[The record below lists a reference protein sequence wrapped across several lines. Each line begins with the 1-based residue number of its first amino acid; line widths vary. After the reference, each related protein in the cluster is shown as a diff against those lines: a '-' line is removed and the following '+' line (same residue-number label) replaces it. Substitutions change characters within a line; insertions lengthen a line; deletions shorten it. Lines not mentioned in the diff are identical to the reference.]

1 MSVLLAHNSTIVGS
15 LPFEGL
21 LDWLTLQDLVSYKA
35 YQKSNEKQRV
45 FIVVMSTLTYLFYQL
60 WLITGASNRTEN
72 IWPASVFMQELWNF
86 CGKNVLLKSALDIYK
101 QDFSTTFFD
110 SSVIAPV
117 RVFKR
122 LHACVSH

>member
-60 WLITGASNRTEN
+60 WLITGAANRTR
-72 IWPASVFMQELWNF
+72 IYDRLQFS
-86 CGKNVLLKSALDIYK
+86 CKNYEIFVAKTY
-101 QDFSTTFFD
+101 F
-110 SSVIAPV
+110 
-117 RVFKR
+117 
-122 LHACVSH
+122 